1 MIKGKINLIIQSK
14 PEDEEERSKREL
26 QIDCY
31 FEVLGQ
37 AWPHNPTTQ
46 GKPQPTEHWP
56 IEKSHWICCHCVIL
70 VLFNAVWLWLQMN
83 TPQSFVVCCVNP
95 FLNMC
100 GKSSSVYW
108 NPYSSLLNGKSLGIW
123 NNKNT
128 NERRSQVQNTRLQL
142 PVYFRTSAE
151 KKLNPYVPSH
161 HCMDEI

>member
-1 MIKGKINLIIQSK
+1 MCKTNLIIQSK

-37 AWPHNPTTQ
+37 ASPHNPTTQ

-70 VLFNAVWLWLQMN
+70 VLYNAVCLWLQMN
-83 TPQSFVVCCVNP
+83 TPQSFVVCCANP

-108 NPYSSLLNGKSLGIW
+108 NPYTSLLNGKSLGIW
-123 NNKNT
+123 NTVIRTPTKDGPRCRTQDYNYLFTSELLQKKN
-128 NERRSQVQNTRLQL
+128 
-142 PVYFRTSAE
+142 
-151 KKLNPYVPSH
+151 
-161 HCMDEI
+161 

>member
-70 VLFNAVWLWLQMN
+70 VLYSAVCLWLQMN
-83 TPQSFVVCCVNP
+83 TPQSFVVCCANP

-151 KKLNPYVPSH
+151 KN
-161 HCMDEI
+161 